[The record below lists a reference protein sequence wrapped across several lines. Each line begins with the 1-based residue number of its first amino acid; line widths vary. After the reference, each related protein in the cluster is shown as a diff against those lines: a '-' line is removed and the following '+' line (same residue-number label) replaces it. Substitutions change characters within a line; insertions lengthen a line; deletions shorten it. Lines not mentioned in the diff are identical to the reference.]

1 MERAYDW
8 SGKDL
13 NWETMKMRI
22 HRFVMLGTLS
32 MVTLCAG
39 CGSKAG
45 GGNGRGLNTGGNTAS
60 YLLYTDA
67 TAATLSVASI
77 STSAGLTAVHTPT
90 QTGVQPTAV
99 VTTPD
104 GKFAYVLNVN
114 SSTVSQF
121 AVAKDGTLT
130 QPASAIGTG
139 LQPTA
144 IAADPQERFA
154 VVTNTNSGAGG
165 TLSVFS
171 INTATGIWAASGTAI
186 PLNVSDPT
194 TVAISGN
201 NVYVCDGNTIDV
213 LVFNP
218 LSGTFGFVS
227 GSPFPAGPAGTN
239 ITALY
244 SPSQA
249 STVLYAADTNTN
261 LLLSFSITGGVLQ
274 QTGSFQTGTQP
285 AALVTD
291 NQNRFLFVANQGS
304 DNISAFAVDA
314 TTGALTALPT
324 TTLTTG
330 AAPNAL
336 AYDPVNNFLIISE
349 SGKNQVVALAV
360 NTSTGDLSTVSG
372 PLSVTHAPSGMA
384 VAKP

>member
-1 MERAYDW
+1 
-8 SGKDL
+8 
-13 NWETMKMRI
+13 MRI
-22 HRFVMLGTLS
+22 HRIIMLGTLS
-32 MVTLCAG
+32 TVILCAG

-60 YLLYTDA
+60 YLLYTDE
-67 TAATLSVASI
+67 TSATLSVASI
-77 STSAGLTAVHTPT
+77 SASAGLVTVNTPA

-99 VTTPD
+99 ATTPD
-104 GKFAYVLNVN
+104 RKFAYVLNVN

-144 IAADPQERFA
+144 IAVDPQERFA

-171 INTATGIWAASGTAI
+171 INTATGILTASGTAI
-186 PLNVSDPT
+186 SLNIDDPK
-194 TVAISGN
+194 TVTISGN
-201 NVYVCDGNTIDV
+201 NVYVADANTIDV
-213 LVFNP
+213 LVFSP
-218 LSGTFGFVS
+218 LTGTFVFAS
-227 GSPFPAGPAGTN
+227 GSPYSAGPAGTN

-244 SPSQA
+244 SPPQA
-249 STVLYAADTNTN
+249 SSVLYAADTNAN
-261 LLLSFSITGGVLQ
+261 LLLSFSITGGALQ

-285 AALVTD
+285 VALVTD

-304 DNISAFAVDA
+304 DDVSGFSVDA
-314 TTGALTALPT
+314 TSGALTSLPT
-324 TTLTTG
+324 TALATG

-336 AYDPVNNFLIISE
+336 AYDPVNNFLLISE
-349 SGKNQVVALAV
+349 SGKNQVVALAL
-360 NTSTGDLSTVSG
+360 NTSTGDLSTLSG
-372 PLSVTHAPSGMA
+372 PLAVTHAPSGMA
-384 VAKP
+384 VAQP